1 MWFRCSHLGCWIGLR
16 LIALAEAD
24 GQARVLGKAIV
35 GERQL
40 AEQECRAA
48 VGFEPTGVAAAG
60 AQAKAWIIGRG
71 ALRWDHGV
79 GNHGVRIAKQPD
91 GLGCSHSTDVD
102 PPIYFVFGRDSGGT
116 SPAIR

>member
-1 MWFRCSHLGCWIGLR
+1 MRCLRLNPWLGLG
-16 LIALAEAD
+16 LIALADSD
-24 GQARVLGKAIV
+24 GQARVLWKAIV

-48 VGFEPTGVAAAG
+48 VGVEPTGVAAAG
-60 AQAKAWIIGRG
+60 AQAKTWIIGRG
-71 ALRWDHGV
+71 TLRWNHGV

-102 PPIYFVFGRDSGGT
+102 PPLYFVFGRDSGGT
-116 SPAIR
+116 MPAIR

>member
-1 MWFRCSHLGCWIGLR
+1 MRLNPGLGWG
-16 LIALAEAD
+16 LIALADSD

-48 VGFEPTGVAAAG
+48 VGLAPTGVAAAG
-60 AQAKAWIIGRG
+60 AQAQAWIIGRG
-71 ALRWDHGV
+71 TLRWNHGV
-79 GNHGVRIAKQPD
+79 GNHGDRIAKQPD

-102 PPIYFVFGRDSGGT
+102 PPLYFVFGRDSGGT